1 MSSIKNKI
9 KKIVCKNDAQLLI
22 EILVSILVG
31 GLFLVSATLGIAGI
45 VRYNFESRTS
55 QVAASRA
62 AYTVNFLEQMAL
74 SDWNKLYTLAS
85 NSTTP
90 YYIVPGATSSLI
102 MAGEEYIIIDE
113 VIGGLV
119 GMWRLDESATSS
131 AYDSSGNMIIAT
143 ATGTPIKTST
153 SSCIIGQCL
162 EFNAINQD
170 YVDAGDPLPLHITG
184 ELTVSAWINPRSH
197 GSGNSESPRIVT
209 KSAYNP
215 ALGGSGRSWELHI
228 EHAGSN
234 SGEAMFQMSSDGT
247 DAGQVRVN
255 SINPVPLNEWNLYT
269 GIYKPSSYIRL
280 YKNGELENEVTQNI
294 PATQYVNSNLFRIGA
309 RMECVNCYFD
319 GFIDDVRVYNRAL
332 SSEEIKQLYKQKPSK
347 RYFFASN
354 VYRDANGFIAQSPS
368 GNTLD
373 PSTIKI
379 RSVAVTQEGKTI
391 SYETYLT
398 RSNAQTLS
406 QSDWGA
412 GIIEGPAT
420 STLTGFA
427 TSSNITYTTS
437 LTLATT
443 SASGW
448 LESTTYDT
456 QDQNGGAVHS
466 LLWNGTY
473 PQNTVVK
480 FQIAGSQSSSG
491 PWSYVGPD
499 GTSGTY
505 FTPTGEGVQK
515 EVLSVNNH
523 RYIRYKIFLEPNSG
537 NAPLVDDIHISWAL

>member
-9 KKIVCKNDAQLLI
+9 KKIVGKKDAQLLI

-102 MAGEEYIIIDE
+102 MAGEEYMIIDD
-113 VIGGLV
+113 VVGGLV

-162 EFNAINQD
+162 EFNGVND
-170 YVDAGDPLPLHITG
+170 YVDAGDPLPLQITG
-184 ELTVSAWINPRSH
+184 ELTLSAWVYPHSH
-197 GSGNSESPRIVT
+197 GSGSSENPRIIT

-215 ALGGSGRSWELHI
+215 ALGGSGRSWELAI
-228 EHAGSN
+228 EHAGQS
-234 SGEAMFQMSSDGT
+234 SGEARFQMSSDGT
-247 DAGQVRVN
+247 DAGQISVE
-255 SINPVPLNEWNLYT
+255 SINPVPLNEWNFY
-269 GIYKPSSYIRL
+269 IAVYKPSSYIRL

-294 PATQYVNSNLFRIGA
+294 PATQYVNSNSFRIGA
-309 RMECVNCYFD
+309 RMECWNCYFD
-319 GFIDDVRVYNRAL
+319 GFIDDARVYNRAL

-354 VYRDANGFIAQSPS
+354 VYRDTNGFIAQSPS

-379 RSVAVTQEGKTI
+379 RSVAVTQEGKTV

-406 QSDWGA
+406 QSDWSA
-412 GIIEGPAT
+412 GVIEGPVT

-456 QDQNGGAVHS
+456 QDQNGSAVHS

-473 PQNTVVK
+473 PQNTIVK

-491 PWSYVGPD
+491 PWSYVGSD
-499 GTSGTY
+499 GTGGTY

-515 EVLSVNNH
+515 EVLSVNNY